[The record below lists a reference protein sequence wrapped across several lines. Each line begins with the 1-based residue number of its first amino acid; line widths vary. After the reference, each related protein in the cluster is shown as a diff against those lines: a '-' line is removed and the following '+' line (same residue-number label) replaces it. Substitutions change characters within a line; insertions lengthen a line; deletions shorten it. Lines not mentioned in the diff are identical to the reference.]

1 MTAERDERRLAAILA
16 ADIVGY
22 TRLMG
27 ADESGTFAR
36 LKALRS
42 ELVEPKIA
50 SYGGRI
56 FKLMGDG
63 MLAEFPSVVDA
74 VQCAVVV
81 QGAMAKRET
90 DQPQDRR
97 LQFRIGVNLGDVIV
111 DGDDIYGDGVN
122 IAARLEGLAQPGGIC
137 LSRAA
142 RDQIRDKLALQLE
155 DLGEHQVKNVAR
167 PVRVFRVAIG
177 DGGPG
182 GPDLVEAAAATGAAA
197 GAPEKPSIAVLP
209 FSNMSGDADQEYFA
223 DGITE
228 DIITALSKN
237 RWLLVIAR
245 NSTFVYKGQA
255 VDVRSLAEDLGAK
268 FVLEGSV
275 RKAGNRVRITAQ
287 LIDALSGNHIWAERY
302 DRDLDDIFALQDEI
316 TGTIAARIEPELG
329 AAERQR
335 VERKSPQNL
344 DAWDSYHLGLSCMY
358 RYTKDG
364 NAEAQ
369 RLFRRVVE
377 IDPGFAAAHAGL
389 AYTMFLSAVYFG
401 AEPDTELLDETLR
414 EAQEAVALDD
424 KDAMS
429 YFILGRVRLIRREY
443 DLSIADLET
452 AIELNPYLATA
463 HCGLGDSLAYSG
475 RLAEAIP
482 RFEEALRLSP
492 HDPRRWAFLVYGSL
506 ALMLLERYEEAAE
519 WANRAVAVPNATF
532 WANAQLVA
540 VLSHWGRIEDAR
552 GAATD
557 LLRRE
562 PDFSSTR
569 FAEKFLFYVKDPSR
583 MENYRDGLRKAGL
596 PE

>member
-1 MTAERDERRLAAILA
+1 VTEPRDERRLSAILA
-16 ADIVGY
+16 ADVVGY
-22 TRLMG
+22 TRLMA
-27 ADESGTFAR
+27 ADESGTLAR
-36 LKALRS
+36 LKALRG
-42 ELVEPKIA
+42 ELIDPKIA
-50 SYGGRI
+50 GYGGRVV
-56 FKLMGDG
+56 KLMGDG

-74 VQCAVVV
+74 VQCAVEV
-81 QGAMAKRET
+81 QGAMAER
-90 DQPQDRR
+90 DLGQPQERR
-97 LQFRIGVNLGDVIV
+97 IRFRIGVNLGDVII

-122 IAARLEGLAQPGGIC
+122 IAARLEGLARPGDIC

-142 RDQIRDKLALQLE
+142 RDQVRDRLPLPLE
-155 DLGEHQVKNVAR
+155 DLGEHEVKNVAR
-167 PVRVFRVAIG
+167 PIRVFRVAVG
-177 DGGPG
+177 DGGPEM
-182 GPDLVEAAAATGAAA
+182 VEPAAAAKPAS

-209 FSNMSGDADQEYFA
+209 FSNMSGDAEQEYFA

-245 NSTFVYKGQA
+245 NSTFVYKGQS
-255 VDVRSLAEDLGAK
+255 VDVRSVAEDLGAK

-287 LIDALSGNHIWAERY
+287 LIDAFSGNHIWAERY

-329 AAERQR
+329 ALERQR
-335 VERKSPQNL
+335 AESKSPKNL

-358 RYTKDG
+358 RYTKEG
-364 NAEAQ
+364 NTEAQ
-369 RLFRRVVE
+369 RLFRRVIE
-377 IDPGFAAAHAGL
+377 IDPSFAAAHAGL

-401 AEPDTELLDETLR
+401 AMPDAELLDTALR

-429 YFILGRVRLIRREY
+429 YFILGRIRLIRREY
-443 DLSIADLET
+443 ELSIADLET
-452 AIELNPYLATA
+452 AIELNPCLATA

-482 RFEEALRLSP
+482 RFEEAIRLSP

-506 ALMLLERYEEAAE
+506 ALMFLERHEEAAE
-519 WANRAVAVPNATF
+519 WANRAVGVPNATF

-540 VLSHWGRIEDAR
+540 VLSFSGRIEEAR
-552 GAATD
+552 VAVTD

-562 PDFSSTR
+562 PEFSSAR
-569 FAEKFLFYVKDPSR
+569 FAEKFLFYVKDPALIER
-583 MENYRDGLRKAGL
+583 YGDGLRRAGL

>member
-16 ADIVGY
+16 ADVVGF

-27 ADESGTFAR
+27 TDESGTLAR
-36 LKALRS
+36 LKALRR
-42 ELVEPKIA
+42 EFIDPKIDG
-50 SYGGRI
+50 YGGRI
-56 FKLMGDG
+56 VKLMGDG

-74 VQCAVVV
+74 VQCAVEV
-81 QGAMAKRET
+81 QGAIADHET
-90 DQPQDRR
+90 DQPQERR
-97 LQFRIGVNLGDVIV
+97 IQFRIGINLGDVII

-122 IAARLEGLAQPGGIC
+122 IAARLEGLAQPGDIC

-142 RDQIRDKLALQLE
+142 RDQIRDKLPFELE
-155 DLGEHQVKNVAR
+155 DLGEHEVKNVAR
-167 PVRVFRVAIG
+167 PVRVFRIAVG
-177 DGGPG
+177 DGGP
-182 GPDLVEAAAATGAAA
+182 DA
-197 GAPEKPSIAVLP
+197 GAPATAAKPAPGSPDKPSIAVLP
-209 FSNMSGDADQEYFA
+209 FNNMSGDAEQEYFA

-245 NSTFVYKGQA
+245 NSTFVYKGQS
-255 VDVRSLAEDLGAK
+255 VDVRRVAEDLGAK

-287 LIDALSGNHIWAERY
+287 LIDALTGNHIWADRY
-302 DRDLDDIFALQDEI
+302 DRELDDIFALQDEI
-316 TGTIAARIEPELG
+316 TATIAARIEPELG

-335 VERKSPQNL
+335 VASKPPQNL
-344 DAWDSYHLGLSCMY
+344 DSWDSYHLGLSSMY

-369 RLFRRVVE
+369 RLFRHVIE
-377 IDPGFAAAHAGL
+377 IDPGFAPAHSGL

-401 AEPDTELLDETLR
+401 AEPDTELLDGALR
-414 EAQEAVALDD
+414 EVQEAVAIDD

-429 YFILGRVRLIRREY
+429 YFILGRIRLIRREY
-443 DLSIADLET
+443 ELSIADLET
-452 AIELNPYLATA
+452 AIELNPCLATA

-482 RFEEALRLSP
+482 RFEEAIRLSP

-506 ALMLLERYEEAAE
+506 ALLFMERYEEAAE
-519 WANRAVAVPNATF
+519 WAKRAVGVPNATF

-540 VLSHWGRIEDAR
+540 ALSHMGRTEEAR
-552 GAATD
+552 VAVED

-562 PDFSSTR
+562 PEFSSAR
-569 FAEKFLFYVKDPSR
+569 FAEKFLFYVKDPGLIDPYV
-583 MENYRDGLRKAGL
+583 EGLRRAGL

>member
-1 MTAERDERRLAAILA
+1 VTAQRDERRLAAILA
-16 ADIVGY
+16 ADVVGF

-27 ADESGTFAR
+27 ADESGTLAR
-36 LKALRS
+36 LKALRG
-42 ELVEPKIA
+42 ELVDPKIA
-50 SYGGRI
+50 VYGGRI
-56 FKLMGDG
+56 VKLMGDG

-74 VQCAVVV
+74 VQCAVEV
-81 QGAMAKRET
+81 QGAMAERET
-90 DQPQDRR
+90 DQTQERR
-97 LQFRIGVNLGDVIV
+97 IQFRIGVNLGDVII

-142 RDQIRDKLALQLE
+142 RDQIRDKLPVQLE
-155 DLGEHQVKNVAR
+155 DLGEHEVKNVAR
-167 PVRVFRVAIG
+167 PVRVFRVAIA
-177 DGGPG
+177 DGGPVSG
-182 GPDLVEAAAATGAAA
+182 APATTANAAP

-209 FSNMSGDADQEYFA
+209 FNNMSGDADQEYFA

-245 NSTFVYKGQA
+245 NSTFVYKGQS
-255 VDVRSLAEDLGAK
+255 VDVRSVAEDLGAK

-287 LIDALSGNHIWAERY
+287 LIDAPTGNHIWADRY
-302 DRDLDDIFALQDEI
+302 DRDLDDIFAVQDEI
-316 TGTIAARIEPELG
+316 TATIAARIEPEVG

-335 VERKSPQNL
+335 VENKSPQNL

-358 RYTKDG
+358 RYTKEG
-364 NAEAQ
+364 NGEAQ
-369 RLFRRVVE
+369 GLFRRVIE
-377 IDPGFAAAHAGL
+377 IDPSFAAAHAGL

-401 AEPDTELLDETLR
+401 AEPDTELLDGALG
-414 EAQEAVALDD
+414 EAQEAVKLDD

-429 YFILGRVRLIRREY
+429 YFIMGRIRLIRREY
-443 DLSIADLET
+443 ELSIADLET
-452 AIELNPYLATA
+452 AIELNPCLATA

-482 RFEEALRLSP
+482 RFEEAIRLSP

-506 ALMLLERYEEAAE
+506 ALLFLERYEEAAE
-519 WANRAVAVPNATF
+519 WANRAVGAPNATF
-532 WANAQLVA
+532 WAYAQLVA
-540 VLSHWGRIEDAR
+540 VLSFSGRIEEAR
-552 GAATD
+552 VAVED

-562 PDFSSTR
+562 PEFSAAR
-569 FAEKFLFYVKDPSR
+569 FAEKFLFYVKDSNLI
-583 MENYRDGLRKAGL
+583 EKYVGGLRRAGL